1 MRHQKGSILIVVILV
16 AALISLLAVQIYS
29 RLALDSRRT
38 LNILDTDRAYYYALG
53 AEELAVQILKT
64 SLKPKKGKK
73 DNNSVNLGQEW
84 AKKGMVFPIEGG
96 QLAGDIRDMS
106 ACFNLNSIISS
117 KRSAIADTASPTP
130 SSGKTPPSA
139 RAPSSGRNS
148 GLTLSPDKPL
158 KGQKLLEVLFTQL
171 LPSEDITPK
180 AMAARIRDWIDN
192 DSQPFGADG
201 AEDDAYLQLKRPY
214 RTGNTLMG
222 SVEELR
228 TLLGFTA
235 QMVETMAPYLCALP
249 DSDMNTLNLNTIPAN
264 QPELLMM
271 LYEDLPLDKA
281 KEILQSRPTSG
292 YDDATFKEKLGTG
305 IKLRKEAKGIPDFS
319 SDRFLINAEAIVGR
333 GHARLQSLVQ
343 RGKKGNFSVIARR
356 FASDFAKPDEPAKTE
371 TGSIKK

>member
-1 MRHQKGSILIVVILV
+1 MNHQKGSILITVILV

-64 SLKPKKGKK
+64 SLKPKKGETSK
-73 DNNSVNLGQEW
+73 NSVNLGQEW

-96 QLAGDIRDMS
+96 QLAGEIRDMS
-106 ACFNLNSIISS
+106 ACFNVNSLLSR
-117 KRSAIADTASPTP
+117 KPANAAEASA
-130 SSGKTPPSA
+130 PSA
-139 RAPSSGRNS
+139 GTNRELPI
-148 GLTLSPDKPL
+148 SPDQPL
-158 KGQKLLEVLFTQL
+158 RGQKLLEVLFAQI
-171 LPSEDITPK
+171 LPTEAITPK
-180 AMAARIRDWIDN
+180 AMAARIRDWLDS

-222 SVEELR
+222 SIEELR
-228 TLLGFTA
+228 TLLDFTP
-235 QMVETMAPYLCALP
+235 QMVETMTPYLCALP
-249 DSDMNTLNLNTIPAN
+249 DSEMKTLNLNTIAKN

-271 LYEDLPLDKA
+271 LYQDLSLDKA

-292 YDDATFKEKLGTG
+292 YDRATFKEKLGSG
-305 IKLRKEAKGIPDFS
+305 IKLRKEARGLPDFN

-343 RGKKGNFSVIARR
+343 RGSKGNFSVIARR
-356 FASDFAKPDEPAKTE
+356 FASDFSRPEQTSPQKIE
-371 TGSIKK
+371 TVTP

>member
-1 MRHQKGSILIVVILV
+1 MRQQKGSILIVVILV

-64 SLKPKKGKK
+64 SLTPKRGKK
-73 DNNSVNLGQEW
+73 DNKSVNLGQEW

-96 QLAGDIRDMS
+96 QLAGEIRDMS
-106 ACFNLNSIISS
+106 ACFNVNSILSS
-117 KRSAIADTASPTP
+117 KQSTIGDKKSPLP
-130 SSGKTPPSA
+130 SSRERPAA
-139 RAPSSGRNS
+139 REASS
-148 GLTLSPDKPL
+148 LTLSPDKAL

-171 LPSEDITPK
+171 LPSEEITPK
-180 AMAARIRDWIDN
+180 AMAARIRDWIDS

-249 DSDMNTLNLNTIPAN
+249 DSDMNTLNLNTIPVN

-271 LYEDLPLDKA
+271 LYEDLSLDKA

-343 RGKKGNFSVIARR
+343 RGKKGDFSVIARR
-356 FASDFAKPDEPAKTE
+356 FASDFAKPDEPTEPE
-371 TGSIKK
+371 TGTIKK